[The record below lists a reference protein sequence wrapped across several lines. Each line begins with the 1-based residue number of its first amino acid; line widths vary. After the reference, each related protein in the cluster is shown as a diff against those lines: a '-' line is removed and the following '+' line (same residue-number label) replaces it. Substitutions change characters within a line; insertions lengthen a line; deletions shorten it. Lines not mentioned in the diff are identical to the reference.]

1 MSSSTQNDQ
10 TIKRVLALDD
20 DGTILRVLES
30 ALRMHGYESVT
41 ASQWVEALDA
51 IDDREPD
58 LLLLDLQMPHVDGI
72 FLLEWIREQEMDIP
86 VIVVSAYLDDESV
99 ARFKELGVTRLIWKP
114 FNVADLLQEVEDAI
128 GPPAEAV
135 VKPEATEVPVEMPL
149 PDSEEEEEEK
159 PRRRHHR
166 RRGSSRRRRRLERRQ
181 TIKYLSIVAVL
192 CLLVSTVVYVASQMA
207 TTLSEIAGTSDSPR
221 GSGDSIQDL
230 IRAQIRAQIK
240 EETGRR
246 PALPKKP
253 VELNL
258 RIDDKK

>member
-41 ASQWVEALDA
+41 ASQWVEALEA

-114 FNVADLLQEVEDAI
+114 FNIADLLQEVEDAI
-128 GPPAEAV
+128 GPPAVAV

-149 PDSEEEEEEK
+149 PDSEEEEEK
-159 PRRRHHR
+159 PRRRHR
-166 RRGSSRRRRRLERRQ
+166 KRRGSSRRKRVERRQ
-181 TIKYLSIVAVL
+181 TVKYLSIVAVL
-192 CLLVSTVVYVASQMA
+192 CLLVSTVVFVASQVA
-207 TTLSEIAGTSDSPR
+207 TTLSEIAGAGAPESR
-221 GSGDSIQDL
+221 GAGDTIQEL
-230 IRAQIRAQIK
+230 IRAQVRAQIK
-240 EETGRR
+240 EEASRR
-246 PALPKKP
+246 PAPRKP

-258 RIDDKK
+258 KIEDK